1 MIQNDIFQFRTL
13 INEAQK
19 ILIALS
25 SDCDEDEM
33 AGALALYLVLKK
45 NGKQVDVVT
54 SRKTRVEHSYLYA
67 IDKIKNDVTG
77 GNDAIISFPYKEGAV
92 EKVSY
97 NIENDRFNVV
107 IQPRG
112 EAFNFNSS
120 EVDFH
125 MGRGDF
131 DMLIAIG
138 ADDLAGLGQVYQ
150 KIQKSLKDQ
159 PIVNFDKSSSNTRFG
174 RINLL
179 NTASVSRAVALVLKF
194 LNMQLDADI
203 ASNLLTGLF
212 LSMKS
217 TSMEIAKPED
227 LEAAAYLLRFGAKNL
242 KKERK
247 EQKVEEKPKKSADF
261 FEEKKVQA
269 VKSGDNEVLEQ
280 TPEDWLKPKIYTT
293 KKTSDLI

>member
-138 ADDLAGLGQVYQ
+138 ADDLAGLGQV
-150 KIQKSLKDQ
+150 LKYSKKPQ
-159 PIVNFDKSSSNTRFG
+159 RP
-174 RINLL
+174 
-179 NTASVSRAVALVLKF
+179 
-194 LNMQLDADI
+194 ADC
-203 ASNLLTGLF
+203 
-212 LSMKS
+212 
-217 TSMEIAKPED
+217 
-227 LEAAAYLLRFGAKNL
+227 
-242 KKERK
+242 
-247 EQKVEEKPKKSADF
+247 
-261 FEEKKVQA
+261 
-269 VKSGDNEVLEQ
+269 
-280 TPEDWLKPKIYTT
+280 
-293 KKTSDLI
+293 